1 MAVGRTGH
9 EVGDESPLPSDAPT
23 KPEYGPR
30 PTMKDVA
37 RRANVSASTVS
48 YVLNDSGPVS
58 PERRQR
64 VLEAVR
70 VLNYTP
76 NAAARNLKR
85 GGASTIGLVVP
96 DLANQFFALLAQ
108 GVERAASAHDMLVV
122 LCAPETSDQAESY
135 NARLL
140 QSRRVDGVIYLS
152 GFGTSPRSLLEL
164 TNLGPVVL
172 VDERIPGF
180 DLPAI
185 ASDARPGARQAAQH
199 VLEQGHERIAVIGGP
214 PELWTAQQRLAGYR
228 EAYAAAGLNPDNLL
242 VFDGDYRQ
250 PAGMRLAEQALAL
263 PAGRRPTAL
272 LCAND
277 MMAIGAIEY
286 CRSSGLRIPEDVSIV
301 GFDDLP
307 FVSLLAP
314 RLTTVRQYADEM
326 GYRAATVLFDLLDGV
341 ALENPDELFPV
352 ELQVRDSVAPPH
364 R

>member
-1 MAVGRTGH
+1 MASRKIDHDAV
-9 EVGDESPLPSDAPT
+9 EEASPDSQAQSRHRR
-23 KPEYGPR
+23 R

-37 RRANVSASTVS
+37 ERANVSASTVS

-70 VLNYTP
+70 YLDYTP

-108 GVERAASAHDMLVV
+108 GVERAASAQDMLVV
-122 LCAPETSDQAESY
+122 LCAPETTDQAESY

-140 QSRRVDGVIYLS
+140 RSRRVDGVIYLS

-164 TNLGPVVL
+164 TSLGPVVL

-180 DLPAI
+180 ELPAV
-185 ASDARPGARQAAQH
+185 ASDGRPGARQAAQH
-199 VLEQGHERIAVIGGP
+199 VLEMGHERIAVIGGP
-214 PELWTAQQRLAGYR
+214 PQLWTAQQRLAGYR
-228 EAYAAAGLNPDNLL
+228 EACASAGFDPDNL
-242 VFDGDYRQ
+242 VIFDGDYRQ
-250 PAGMRLAEQALAL
+250 PSGMRLAEKALAV
-263 PAGRRPTAL
+263 PKERRPTAL

-277 MMAIGAIEY
+277 LMAIGAMEY
-286 CRSSGLRIPEDVSIV
+286 CRSAGLRIPQDISIV

-326 GYRAATVLFDLLDGV
+326 GYRAATVLFDLLDG
-341 ALENPDELFPV
+341 AERDGPDELFPV
-352 ELQVRDSVAPPH
+352 ELQVRDSVAPPSS
-364 R
+364 